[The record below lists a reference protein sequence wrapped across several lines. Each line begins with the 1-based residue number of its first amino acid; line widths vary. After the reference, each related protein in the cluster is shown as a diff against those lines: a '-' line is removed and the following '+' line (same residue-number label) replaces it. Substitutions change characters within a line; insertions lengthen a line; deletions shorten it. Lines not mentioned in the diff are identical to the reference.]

1 MKQNCPWTFQIHE
14 PANSIWDLCL
24 FELDIF
30 HLKQK
35 ESLVNADDLLTKKE
49 LEIET
54 WSPKS
59 C

>member
-1 MKQNCPWTFQIHE
+1 MKQDWTFQIHE

-24 FELDIF
+24 FELDIL